1 MPILYRPLR
10 SHELLDLS
18 APDDSL
24 HVCHGGGRNL
34 QLAVPSRWIS
44 FWLPLKEGVELEAPD
59 CRWLLRPGE
68 LLVWRDGPLQAGNR
82 RDGRWLA
89 VCGSPAAWARYQRA
103 RPGEPAIGLLPSESR
118 CTRALRRLGVRLARV
133 ARRPELC
140 PLDVGAVAGMLSAAL
155 TEHQRDLHALL
166 PRCAGRT
173 LLRRQQT
180 LMRLLRVRH
189 LIRRHDEGRVDLAQL
204 AASANYSPCHLI
216 RSYRD
221 VFGETP
227 SEYAARL
234 RSERAWQLVRETRMP
249 VCEITAALGFE
260 SQSAFCRAFKGT
272 FGMTT
277 TQARRL
283 ADPVPL
289 RAGTACA
296 PEMAC
301 AQAA

>member
-1 MPILYRPLR
+1 MHPLYRPLR

-24 HVCHGGGRNL
+24 QVLHGSGRNI
-34 QLAVPSRWIS
+34 QLAIPSRWIS
-44 FWLPLKEGVELEAPD
+44 VWLPLSEGIELETPD
-59 CRWLLRPGE
+59 CRWLLHAGE
-68 LLVWRDGPLQAGNR
+68 LLIWRDGALRAGSR

-89 VCGSPAAWARYQRA
+89 VCGSPAAWARHQRP
-103 RPGEPAIGLLPSESR
+103 RPGEPAVDLLPSESR
-118 CTRALRRLGVRLARV
+118 CTRELRRLTVRLARV
-133 ARRPELC
+133 ARRPDLC
-140 PLDVGAVAGMLSAAL
+140 ALGAGTAADMLCAAL

-180 LMRLLRVRH
+180 LMRLLRVQH
-189 LIRRHDEGRVDLAQL
+189 LIRRHDDGRVDLAQL

-221 VFGETP
+221 VFRETP

-277 TQARRL
+277 SQVRQSDAPRH
-283 ADPVPL
+283 PP
-289 RAGTACA
+289 ACA
-296 PEMAC
+296 EFG
-301 AQAA
+301 AAKAA